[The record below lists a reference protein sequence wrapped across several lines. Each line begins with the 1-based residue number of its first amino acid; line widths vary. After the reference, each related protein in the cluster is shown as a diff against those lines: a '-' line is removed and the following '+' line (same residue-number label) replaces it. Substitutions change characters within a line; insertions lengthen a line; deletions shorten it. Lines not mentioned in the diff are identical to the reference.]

1 MVWDHSRAMAE
12 SSAIP
17 HLQGLEIEAV
27 EWLPSGADSG
37 LVRVRA
43 RWTSLSAAQPGL
55 PELLLRAGGADHRFE
70 SLPDARFARDPASWR
85 GSYLVPGALVAGE
98 PEALWVE
105 WPGGVRCGL
114 PGLARGLATPP
125 SPVSEPPLEE
135 PGGQVIDRAVLAERR
150 ARRAEAAEREQARV
164 TAEALKAVEVLELRS
179 AELERRL
186 EEATAGARDAEA
198 AGGREALAAALA
210 SAAALRSR
218 SREWRLRLRTS
229 EVTRAGDAVR
239 LAVLESE
246 RATGTAAIRSAL
258 QERGAELEAVRRQ
271 LVAAT
276 EAATAARTELQTAA
290 RRREELES
298 SLVEVRAQA
307 D

>member
-1 MVWDHSRAMAE
+1 MAE

-37 LVRVRA
+37 LVRVRG
-43 RWTSLSAAQPGL
+43 RWSTPGVAQPGL
-55 PELLLRAGGADHRFE
+55 PELLLRADGADHRFE

-125 SPVSEPPLEE
+125 SPVSEPPPEE
-135 PGGQVIDRAVLAERR
+135 PGGQVFDRAVLAERR

-164 TAEALKAVEVLELRS
+164 AAEALKAVEALELQS

-186 EEATAGARDAEA
+186 AEAVAERDALADAAPDSASAPGVAGMTAVPGGARA
-198 AGGREALAAALA
+198 A
-210 SAAALRSR
+210 SARPSR
-218 SREWRLRLRTS
+218 
-229 EVTRAGDAVR
+229 A
-239 LAVLESE
+239 
-246 RATGTAAIRSAL
+246 
-258 QERGAELEAVRRQ
+258 
-271 LVAAT
+271 VAAPS
-276 EAATAARTELQTAA
+276 A
-290 RRREELES
+290 EEL
-298 SLVEVRAQA
+298 
-307 D
+307 